1 MNLIQILILIF
12 IAYVIYRLAIK
23 LKKREFS
30 IQVFLLWLIFWIA
43 VGVIVVLPQTTQLVA
58 DWLGVG
64 RGVDVVIYISIL
76 VLFYIVFRIFARIEK
91 IERDITY
98 LVKDIS
104 IDKAEKGKDADPL
117 PSLSSRAK
125 SRDLSDSIE

>member
-1 MNLIQILILIF
+1 MDLIQILIIVF
-12 IAYVIYRLAIK
+12 IAYVIYSLIIK
-23 LKKREFS
+23 LNKRELSTQIF
-30 IQVFLLWLIFWIA
+30 VLWLIFWII

-76 VLFYIVFRIFARIEK
+76 VLFYIVFRIFVRIEK

-98 LVKDIS
+98 LIKDIS
-104 IDKAEKGKDADPL
+104 LDNARKGKDNQ
-117 PSLSSRAK
+117 
-125 SRDLSDSIE
+125 E

>member
-1 MNLIQILILIF
+1 MDLIQILIIVF
-12 IAYVIYRLAIK
+12 IAYVIYRLIIK
-23 LKKREFS
+23 LNKRELS
-30 IQVFLLWLIFWIA
+30 TQIFLLWLIFWII
-43 VGVIVVLPQTTQLVA
+43 VGGIVVLPQTTQLVA

-76 VLFYIVFRIFARIEK
+76 VLFYIVFRIFIRIEK

-104 IDKAEKGKDADPL
+104 LDNARKGKD
-117 PSLSSRAK
+117 SK
-125 SRDLSDSIE
+125 E